1 MIYYSSL
8 LKNKEEISSTI
19 LAELQEVQDQFEL
32 EASKAF
38 SQMVSKSFPKITFSF
53 NCNIVDEFIKNLR

>member
-38 SQMVSKSFPKITFSF
+38 SQMVSKSFPKITFSLTVILLM
-53 NCNIVDEFIKNLR
+53 NSLKI